1 MKNDI
6 KKYVEQ
12 CDICQ
17 RNKFE
22 ATKHAGVLQLLP
34 ILKKILEDWTMDFIE
49 GLPLAG
55 GLNVIM
61 VVVDR
66 LSKYACFITLRHPF
80 SAKQVAEVF
89 IDRVIGKHGIPKSIM
104 SDRDK
109 IFLSNFWRELFAMM
123 GTILKRSAAFH
134 PQTDGQSERVNRCLE
149 TYLRCFCNEQPSSWD
164 RFIPWAELWYNTTF
178 HALAKA
184 TPFQMVYG
192 RPPPPLLSYGHQQTP
207 NNELETMLKERDLA
221 LNAIKENLC
230 TAQNGR
236 KKMADQKRIELKFK
250 VEDEVYLKLRPYRQ
264 HSLARKKCEKL
275 APRYY
280 GPYRI
285 KEEIGKVAYRLEL
298 PLEATIHDVF
308 HISQLKLKLGKQQG
322 VQHQHPML
330 TEEFELLL

>member
-1 MKNDI
+1 MKNGI

-34 ILKKILEDWTMDFIE
+34 ILKKILEDWTMDFTE

-66 LSKYACFITLRHPF
+66 LSKYAYFITLRHPF
-80 SAKQVAEVF
+80 SAKQVAKVF
-89 IDRVIGKHGIPKSIM
+89 IDRVIGKHGIPKSM
-104 SDRDK
+104 VSDRDK

-134 PQTDGQSERVNRCLE
+134 PQTDGQSKRVNRCLE
-149 TYLRCFCNEQPSSWD
+149 TYL
-164 RFIPWAELWYNTTF
+164 
-178 HALAKA
+178 
-184 TPFQMVYG
+184 

-285 KEEIGKVAYRLEL
+285 KEEIGKVAYCLEL